1 MKRTRLIVLSMLAA
15 AAVVTAAAYLMLN
28 LSSSYSV
35 DGQNTSSG
43 NGDLTFLVLGR
54 AGVGQGGEWEQ
65 APNLTDTLILVDL
78 NTRSGVLN
86 LVSIPRDLYGSWGG
100 QTFKINEAFELNKMD
115 ALLSGIANMTGIG
128 TSKYVVVDLNTVQ
141 QVVDA
146 LGGINVDLPAPVTD
160 SVSGYALSAGEHH
173 LDGTSTVWLIRNR
186 YAGEGDFFREANQHL
201 VIEAILQDVRGMNL
215 AQRTAFVIK
224 ILPTLAKDQ
233 TNMNLGDLLSY
244 ASDLRNLKVNNVV
257 LDFRTGLLVS
267 SSTPVGN
274 GNMYTLV
281 PAAGMNNYEDIR
293 AYIQSNLQ

>member
-1 MKRTRLIVLSMLAA
+1 MKRFRLTVLIL
-15 AAVVTAAAYLMLN
+15 AVVATAAASAYLLLN
-28 LSSSYSV
+28 FSPSYSV
-35 DGQNTSSG
+35 KGQGASSG

-54 AGVGQGGEWEQ
+54 AGAGQGGEWEQ

-78 NTRSGVLN
+78 NPKSGVLN
-86 LVSIPRDLYGSWGG
+86 LISIPRDLYGSWGG

-115 ALLSGIANMTGIG
+115 ALLSGIADMTGIG

-146 LGGINVDLPAPVTD
+146 LGGINVNLPAPVTD
-160 SVSGYALSAGEHH
+160 SISGYTMPAGERH

-186 YAGEGDFFREANQHL
+186 YASEGDFFREANQHL
-201 VIEAILQDVRGMNL
+201 VIEAIIQDLRGMNL

-224 ILPTLAKDQ
+224 ILPALAKDQ

-244 ASDLRNLKVNNVV
+244 APDLHGLKINNIV

-267 SSTPVGN
+267 SSTPVG
-274 GNMYTLV
+274 GGDMYILV
-281 PAAGMNNYEDIR
+281 PAAGINNYGDIR

>member
-1 MKRTRLIVLSMLAA
+1 MKRPRLIILMLA
-15 AAVVTAAAYLMLN
+15 VVAMASAAAYLLLN
-28 LSSSYSV
+28 FSSSYSV
-35 DGQNTSSG
+35 DGRSASFG

-54 AGVGQGGEWEQ
+54 AGTGQGGEWEQ

-78 NTRSGVLN
+78 NPRSGVLN
-86 LVSIPRDLYGSWGG
+86 LISIPRDLYGSWGG

-115 ALLSGIANMTGIG
+115 ALLSGTADMTGIG

-146 LGGINVDLPAPVTD
+146 LGGINIDLPAPVTD
-160 SVSGYALSAGEHH
+160 SVSGYTMSAGEHH

-186 YAGEGDFFREANQHL
+186 YASEGDFFREANQHL
-201 VIEAILQDVRGMNL
+201 VIEAVIQDLRDMNL

-224 ILPTLAKDQ
+224 VLPALAKDQ

-244 ASDLRNLKVNNVV
+244 APDLRNLKVNNVV
-257 LDFRTGLLVS
+257 LDFRTGLLAS

-274 GNMYTLV
+274 GNMYILL
-281 PAAGMNNYEDIR
+281 PSAGINNYGDIR